1 MITKS
6 DVNSDELYRLLHE
19 KLMKNITTDKTI
31 ITRGS
36 EL

>member
-19 KLMKNITTDKTI
+19 KLIKISQLIKQ
-31 ITRGS
+31 
-36 EL
+36 